1 MKRVAAARFMRSVQN
16 DSTTTAEV
24 EFALEDGGSYI
35 AIIEKEGSGSF
46 ALSRIFRQQ
55 EQHDLDW
62 FNNPLHDA
70 YPDVTAEFADMDG
83 HVLVESILATQDVRK
98 DMDTE

>member
-24 EFALEDGGSYI
+24 EFAMEDGGNFI
-35 AIIEKEGSGSF
+35 AVIEKEGNGPY
-46 ALSRIFRQQ
+46 ALSRIFRRQ
-55 EQHDLDW
+55 ERHELDW
-62 FNNPLHDA
+62 YNNPLHEA

-83 HVLVESILATQDVRK
+83 HMLVENILATEDVRK
-98 DMDTE
+98 DMEAE